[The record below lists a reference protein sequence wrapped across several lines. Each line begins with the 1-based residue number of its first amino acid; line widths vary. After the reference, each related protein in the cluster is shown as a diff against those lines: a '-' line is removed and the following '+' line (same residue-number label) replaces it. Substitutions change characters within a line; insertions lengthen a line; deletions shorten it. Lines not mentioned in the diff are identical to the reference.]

1 MAKISQ
7 PSTNRYRACDFG
19 AKCASFIVN
28 AAGTLSQEK
37 STSRGYEGN
46 RKIPEM
52 DPSAVS

>member
-52 DPSAVS
+52 DRPR